1 MRALKKLK
9 KTLKNLLK
17 SYVQS
22 NSIQSSSE
30 RILNFLVN
38 DILDF
43 AQLRAGK
50 FRKNKENFYIDE
62 AV

>member
-1 MRALKKLK
+1 
-9 KTLKNLLK
+9 
-17 SYVQS
+17 
-22 NSIQSSSE
+22 
-30 RILNFLVN
+30 LVN

-62 AV
+62 AVQEII

>member
-1 MRALKKLK
+1 M
-9 KTLKNLLK
+9 NI
-17 SYVQS
+17 SG
-22 NSIQSSSE
+22 SSE
-30 RILNFLVN
+30 TILNFLVN

-62 AV
+62 AVQEII